1 MLIPATFFPKFSEFS
16 EFSEILYIIRY
27 YIIHI
32 AMNFEKEMNDAC
44 TCRSKCKIEAVISV
58 DERGQ
63 ILLPKDIRK
72 RAGIDTGDK
81 LTLVSWEKEGRIC
94 CMTIMKA
101 EELSKAVEDVIG
113 PIIGQEE

>member
-1 MLIPATFFPKFSEFS
+1 
-16 EFSEILYIIRY
+16 
-27 YIIHI
+27 
-32 AMNFEKEMNDAC
+32 MNSAQEPDANC
-44 TCRSKCKIEAVISV
+44 SCKSKCKIEAIISV

-72 RAGIDTGDK
+72 RAGIENGDK
-81 LTLVSWEKEGRIC
+81 LTLISWEKEGKIC

-113 PIIGQEE
+113 PIISQAEEI